1 MVLQDLLL
9 AFGGDQAVDQR
20 WRPLTNVD
28 VDDGVEELVAVREA
42 HGMTVMVLAQV
53 VVRVESF
60 QECAS

>member
-1 MVLQDLLL
+1 M
-9 AFGGDQAVDQR
+9 DQR
-20 WRPLTNVD
+20 WKPLRNVV

-53 VVRVESF
+53 VVRVEPF

>member
-1 MVLQDLLL
+1 M
-9 AFGGDQAVDQR
+9 DQR

-28 VDDGVEELVAVREA
+28 VDDGVEELVAVREV

-53 VVRVESF
+53 VVRVELF

>member
-1 MVLQDLLL
+1 MDL
-9 AFGGDQAVDQR
+9 R

-53 VVRVESF
+53 VVRVEPF
-60 QECAS
+60 QGCAS